1 MVKSTRGTARGS
13 TIRGRFRRIWK
24 IKPFTRIKKSK
35 KVYDRKKQK
44 IKDKKEINE
53 YKKEKQNGKN

>member
-1 MVKSTRGTARGS
+1 MAKSTRGTARGS

-35 KVYDRKKQK
+35 KTYDRKKQK
-44 IKDKKEINE
+44 IKNKKEINE
-53 YKKEKQNGKN
+53 HLKER